1 MSWWEMALRN
11 DDLSVAEAAL
21 QSALDRSW
29 RSALE
34 SLADPEF
41 RSYLEAS
48 IARVN
53 VSDAEPISD
62 DQFLAQTASSTT

>member
-1 MSWWEMALRN
+1 MALRN
-11 DDLSVAEAAL
+11 DDLSAEEAVL

-29 RSALE
+29 RSGLE

-53 VSDAEPISD
+53 VSDAQPISG
-62 DQFLAQTASSTT
+62 DQFLAQTTDSMT